1 MNDGEN
7 YKGQIFEPTLNS
19 DNPASNLLS
28 SSPPSGTLRTYNMI
42 FLVKMTLM
50 AAIGGF
56 LFGYDTGVIGGADLY
71 LHIDFPD
78 ITAGQKEMIVSLA
91 VIGAAVGCVLIGPVS
106 DNYGRKISIIIS
118 DILFTIGAI
127 IVFIVFFYFYLNI
140 IDACHKWDSYA
151 YGRSLHCWS
160 NKIS

>member
-1 MNDGEN
+1 MNDEEK

-19 DNPASNLLS
+19 DNPASNLLGS
-28 SSPPSGTLRTYNMI
+28 SATAPTFRTYNMI

-78 ITAGQKEMIVSLA
+78 ITASQKEMIVSLA

-127 IVFIVFFYFYLNI
+127 IVFYRFFILFIYPRCLSQTGFR
-140 IDACHKWDSYA
+140 C
-151 YGRSLHCWS
+151 
-160 NKIS
+160 